1 MYIDLTLFFFIDL
14 LQKSM
19 VREALVYEKFYL
31 LIKHIYEKKTLAES
45 QKKDGIAIIVFCL
58 FF

>member
-1 MYIDLTLFFFIDL
+1 
-14 LQKSM
+14 M

-58 FF
+58 FFFKLLDPKRLRD